1 MEILRII
8 QNGYFA
14 KSSCIYLISKALDRL
29 FSRRG
34 EMRVLKPV
42 LKFWFKQADII
53 ISRYF
58 NSVALKYP

>member
-8 QNGYFA
+8 QNGDFA

-29 FSRRG
+29 FSGRG

-42 LKFWFKQADII
+42 LKF
-53 ISRYF
+53 
-58 NSVALKYP
+58 